1 MVDKKIK
8 NKSERSTVDKHH
20 DGASTRYAMLEKRL
34 NEFISKFDT
43 MTVEM
48 DEIKSQQ
55 AELIRVLKEKFK
67 K

>member
-8 NKSERSTVDKHH
+8 NKPERSTVDKHH

-34 NEFISKFDT
+34 NEFILKFDT
-43 MTVEM
+43 MSVEI
-48 DEIKSQQ
+48 DSIKAQQ
-55 AELIRVLKEKFK
+55 AELIQILKEKFK